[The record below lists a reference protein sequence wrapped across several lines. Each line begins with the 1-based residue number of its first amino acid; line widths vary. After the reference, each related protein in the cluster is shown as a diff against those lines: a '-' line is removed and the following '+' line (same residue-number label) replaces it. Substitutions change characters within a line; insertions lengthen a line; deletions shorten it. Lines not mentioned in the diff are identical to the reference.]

1 MTHQA
6 PPAPP
11 PSTPPTPPPEPPPAT
26 PPSQPP
32 RKSQKLR
39 IAIGFGIVVA
49 FIIVYALS
57 LFGVHL
63 LAKSAGPLK
72 PPDLNATND
81 TVVLVRLE
89 ELKTV
94 ANRLTVK
101 VLVIPEDSMFDKR
114 LDVLKTDTAVRMDPP
129 NDLGDLQYPAGK
141 SPAQVATTIE
151 AHGDP
156 NNWPFDSYTTD
167 TLSAEVLVGSGDA
180 RQYIPARVEVTGA
193 LDGWDVNVQRVGEA
207 SQESERPDNVIITL
221 HRAKGP
227 LIFDLGICLVL
238 FALPALAFA
247 VAIQI
252 AIGQEEIRATVRN
265 VVRRDAVRRH
275 PHTQLPS
282 RLATA
287 GCVDRPGA
295 RDLGADRARRGD
307 GSVHGHV
314 VPTIGLAR
322 ANLVSAGSRSHTLKW
337 CSPSWSTCRA
347 DHSAW
352 ARRAF
357 TRKRRRSIP

>member
-11 PSTPPTPPPEPPPAT
+11 PPTPPERPPAAAPAGT
-26 PPSQPP
+26 PPQAPP
-32 RKSQKLR
+32 NRRGRR
-39 IAIGFGIVVA
+39 IAIGVGLLVA
-49 FIIVYALS
+49 FVIVYGVS

-72 PPDLNATND
+72 PPDLNATDD
-81 TVVLVRLE
+81 TIVLVRLE
-89 ELKTV
+89 KLDAV
-94 ANRLTVK
+94 ANRLAVK
-101 VLVIPEDSMFDKR
+101 VLVIPQDSMFDKR

-141 SPAQVATTIE
+141 SPAQVATTVE

-167 TLSAEVLVGSGDA
+167 TLSAEVLVGQGDA

-193 LDGWDVNVQRVGEA
+193 LDGWDVSVQHVGES

-238 FALPALAFA
+238 FALPTLAFA

-252 AIGQEEIRATVRN
+252 ALGRRKFVPPFVTWFAAMLFAVIPIRN
-265 VVRRDAVRRH
+265 F
-275 PHTQLPS
+275 LPGS
-282 RLATA
+282 PP
-287 GCVDRPGA
+287 PGA
-295 RDLGADRARRGD
+295 WIDQALVIWVLIALVGAMALYMVTWYRQSD
-307 GSVHGHV
+307 
-314 VPTIGLAR
+314 
-322 ANLVSAGSRSHTLKW
+322 
-337 CSPSWSTCRA
+337 
-347 DHSAW
+347 
-352 ARRAF
+352 
-357 TRKRRRSIP
+357 

>member
-6 PPAPP
+6 PPAPT
-11 PSTPPTPPPEPPPAT
+11 PSTPPTPPEQPAAAPPEAPPARG
-26 PPSQPP
+26 
-32 RKSQKLR
+32 RKRTLLV
-39 IAIGFGIVVA
+39 IGILVA
-49 FIIVYALS
+49 FLIVYGLS

-63 LAKSAGPLK
+63 LAKSAAPIK
-72 PPDLNATND
+72 PPDLNATGD

-89 ELKTV
+89 KLETV

-114 LDVLKTDTAVRMDPP
+114 LDVLKTDTAVRMDPA

-156 NNWPFDSYTTD
+156 NNWPFDSYSTD
-167 TLSAEVLVGSGDA
+167 TLSAEVLVGQGDA

-193 LDGWDVNVQRVGEA
+193 LDGWDVSVQRVGEA
-207 SQESERPDNVIITL
+207 SQEADRPDNVIITL

-238 FALPALAFA
+238 FALPTLAFA

-252 AIGQEEIRATVRN
+252 ALGRRKFVPPFVTWFAAMLFAVIPIRN
-265 VVRRDAVRRH
+265 F
-275 PHTQLPS
+275 LPGS
-282 RLATA
+282 PP
-287 GCVDRPGA
+287 PGA
-295 RDLGADRARRGD
+295 WIDQ
-307 GSVHGHV
+307 V
-314 VPTIGLAR
+314 
-322 ANLVSAGSRSHTLKW
+322 LVIWVLMALV
-337 CSPSWSTCRA
+337 A
-347 DHSAW
+347 AM
-352 ARRAF
+352 ALYMF
-357 TRKRRRSIP
+357 TWYRQSD

>member
-1 MTHQA
+1 MTQA

-11 PSTPPTPPPEPPPAT
+11 PATPPASEPPPAV
-26 PPSQPP
+26 PPEAPAK
-32 RKSQKLR
+32 RGGRRTLLV
-39 IAIGFGIVVA
+39 IGILVA
-49 FIIVYALS
+49 FLLVYGLS

-63 LAKSAGPLK
+63 LSKSAAPIK
-72 PPDLNATND
+72 PPDLNATGD
-81 TVVLVRLE
+81 TIVLVRLE
-89 ELKTV
+89 KLETV

-156 NNWPFDSYTTD
+156 NNWPFDSYSTD
-167 TLSAEVLVGSGDA
+167 TLSAEVLVGQGDA

-193 LDGWDVNVQRVGEA
+193 LDGWDVSVQRVGEA
-207 SQESERPDNVIITL
+207 SQEADRPDNVIITL

-238 FALPALAFA
+238 FALPTLAFA

-252 AIGQEEIRATVRN
+252 ALGRRKFVPPFVTWFAAMLFAVIPIRN
-265 VVRRDAVRRH
+265 F
-275 PHTQLPS
+275 LPGS
-282 RLATA
+282 PP
-287 GCVDRPGA
+287 PGA
-295 RDLGADRARRGD
+295 WIDQ
-307 GSVHGHV
+307 V
-314 VPTIGLAR
+314 
-322 ANLVSAGSRSHTLKW
+322 LVIWVLMALV
-337 CSPSWSTCRA
+337 A
-347 DHSAW
+347 AM
-352 ARRAF
+352 ALYMF
-357 TRKRRRSIP
+357 TWYRQSD

>member
-11 PSTPPTPPPEPPPAT
+11 PSAPSEQPPAASS
-26 PPSQPP
+26 PAAPV
-32 RKSQKLR
+32 RGR
-39 IAIGFGIVVA
+39 RRVVVVA
-49 FIIVYALS
+49 AAIVGFVVVYGLS

-63 LAKSAGPLK
+63 LAKSSGPLK

-89 ELKTV
+89 KLDTT

-101 VLVIPEDSMFDKR
+101 VLVIPEESMFDKR

-156 NNWPFDSYTTD
+156 NNWPFDSYSTD
-167 TLSAEVLVGSGDA
+167 TLSADVLVGQGDD
-180 RQYIPARVEVTGA
+180 RRYIPARVEVTGG
-193 LDGWDVNVQRVGEA
+193 LDGWDVSVRRVGEA
-207 SQESERPDNVIITL
+207 SQESDRADNVVITL

-238 FALPALAFA
+238 FALPTLAFA

-252 AIGQEEIRATVRN
+252 ALGRRKFVPPFVTWFAAMLFAVIPIRN
-265 VVRRDAVRRH
+265 F
-275 PHTQLPS
+275 L
-282 RLATA
+282 
-287 GCVDRPGA
+287 PGA
-295 RDLGADRARRGD
+295 PPPGAWIDQ
-307 GSVHGHV
+307 V
-314 VPTIGLAR
+314 
-322 ANLVSAGSRSHTLKW
+322 LVIWVLIALVAAMALYMLTWYRQS
-337 CSPSWSTCRA
+337 
-347 DHSAW
+347 D
-352 ARRAF
+352 
-357 TRKRRRSIP
+357 

>member
-1 MTHQA
+1 MTHHA

-11 PSTPPTPPPEPPPAT
+11 PPTPPTPPEQPVAAPAEAPPERGRRRT
-26 PPSQPP
+26 
-32 RKSQKLR
+32 L
-39 IAIGFGIVVA
+39 IVVGILVA
-49 FIIVYALS
+49 FLVVYGLS

-63 LAKSAGPLK
+63 LAKSAAPIK

-81 TVVLVRLE
+81 TIVLVRLE
-89 ELKTV
+89 KLETV

-156 NNWPFDSYTTD
+156 NNWPFDSYSTD
-167 TLSAEVLVGSGDA
+167 TLSAEVLVGQGDA
-180 RQYIPARVEVTGA
+180 RQYIPARIEVTGA
-193 LDGWDVNVQRVGEA
+193 LDGWDVSVRRVGEA
-207 SQESERPDNVIITL
+207 SQESDRPDNVIITL

-238 FALPALAFA
+238 FALPTLAFA

-252 AIGQEEIRATVRN
+252 ALGKRKFVPPFVTWFAAMLFAVIPIRN
-265 VVRRDAVRRH
+265 F
-275 PHTQLPS
+275 LPGS
-282 RLATA
+282 PP
-287 GCVDRPGA
+287 PGA
-295 RDLGADRARRGD
+295 WIDQ
-307 GSVHGHV
+307 V
-314 VPTIGLAR
+314 
-322 ANLVSAGSRSHTLKW
+322 LVIWVLMALV
-337 CSPSWSTCRA
+337 A
-347 DHSAW
+347 AM
-352 ARRAF
+352 ALYMF
-357 TRKRRRSIP
+357 TWYRQSE

>member
-1 MTHQA
+1 MTHSA
-6 PPAPP
+6 PPTT
-11 PSTPPTPPPEPPPAT
+11 PSEQPPEQPPAA
-26 PPSQPP
+26 P
-32 RKSQKLR
+32 RR
-39 IAIGFGIVVA
+39 TRRVVIAVGIVLA
-49 FIIVYALS
+49 FVIVYAVS

-63 LAKSAGPLK
+63 LSKSAGPLK

-81 TVVLVRLE
+81 TIVLVRLE
-89 ELKTV
+89 KLETV

-156 NNWPFDSYTTD
+156 NNWPFDSYSTD
-167 TLSAEVLVGSGDA
+167 TMSAEVLVGQGDA

-193 LDGWDVNVQRVGEA
+193 LDGWDVSVQRVGEA

-238 FALPALAFA
+238 FALPTLAFA

-252 AIGQEEIRATVRN
+252 ALGRRKFVPPFVTWFAAMLFAVIPIRN
-265 VVRRDAVRRH
+265 F
-275 PHTQLPS
+275 LPGS
-282 RLATA
+282 PP
-287 GCVDRPGA
+287 PGA
-295 RDLGADRARRGD
+295 WIDQALVIWVLIALVGAMALYMVTGYRQSD
-307 GSVHGHV
+307 
-314 VPTIGLAR
+314 
-322 ANLVSAGSRSHTLKW
+322 
-337 CSPSWSTCRA
+337 
-347 DHSAW
+347 
-352 ARRAF
+352 
-357 TRKRRRSIP
+357 